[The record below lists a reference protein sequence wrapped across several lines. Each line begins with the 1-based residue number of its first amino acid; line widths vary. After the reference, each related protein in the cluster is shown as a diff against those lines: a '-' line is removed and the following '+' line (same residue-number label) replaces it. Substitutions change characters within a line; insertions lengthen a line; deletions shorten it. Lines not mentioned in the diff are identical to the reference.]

1 MHLQTQ
7 IYKSNLPRTF
17 VLSVFLGLF
26 SFYSVAIS
34 ANTHSE
40 NRSISKL
47 NKNRKKTKQFDTLFC
62 AQKPIATIMTV
73 NAKNDSSVTYYYY
86 HINDTS
92 LLLSVKPMR
101 NTKASTN
108 QAQLYFHFEFPNIQ
122 MTADYKPKIQSKNVK
137 EIVCEYLLIN
147 KDGLD
152 TLKAEMFA
160 TIHGNILDQNTKKVD
175 AEKLF
180 IVERNKNAEIK
191 IEDIEISQD
200 GIFLGRCEEEELDGP
215 NGKIV
220 QYSIFN
226 STGALVCVASKMP
239 SSNGNKLIQ
248 WNLLTQRD
256 MRFSSVQ
263 LKSDNFLIELLKFL
277 VTKSII

>member
-1 MHLQTQ
+1 
-7 IYKSNLPRTF
+7 
-17 VLSVFLGLF
+17 
-26 SFYSVAIS
+26 
-34 ANTHSE
+34 
-40 NRSISKL
+40 
-47 NKNRKKTKQFDTLFC
+47 
-62 AQKPIATIMTV
+62 
-73 NAKNDSSVTYYYY
+73 
-86 HINDTS
+86 
-92 LLLSVKPMR
+92 
-101 NTKASTN
+101 
-108 QAQLYFHFEFPNIQ
+108 
-122 MTADYKPKIQSKNVK
+122 MTADYKPKIQSKNVN

-256 MRFSSVQ
+256 MRFSTVQ